1 MTAHP
6 SPNQQ
11 TLPTALTHSR
21 NRNCYSYLAD
31 QQALLSASR
40 SVDELS
46 PRPAMV
52 KLATAREARMYGPAL
67 AVRRWEYIN
76 AGAYVFAALLLAV
89 ALAALSAGG
98 GARPALAV
106 AAVALA
112 LVAAVN
118 AHDLAAHLAGVDCRV
133 GLVRYDAQL
142 GLVELL
148 VPALHAVGCVLAVV
162 AMALLISQGE
172 GAGYKQGRETHAA
185 NTLLAAA
192 LVWLL
197 GSILNSCQVYER
209 ADGRAQLLQ
218 SSVQVPMLLGSLL
231 FLVAAVVNRRR
242 EPPVLVGR
250 RWAWMCMSGSVL
262 WLVAAVFNMAKVFM
276 MHQSDALRLEKLR
289 GGAQERLSR
298 DREGR
303 VPLNWEEAARRAAL
317 PAELR

>member
-1 MTAHP
+1 
-6 SPNQQ
+6 
-11 TLPTALTHSR
+11 
-21 NRNCYSYLAD
+21 
-31 QQALLSASR
+31 
-40 SVDELS
+40 
-46 PRPAMV
+46 MV

-67 AVRRWEYIN
+67 AVRRWEYAN

-106 AAVALA
+106 AAVALGI
-112 LVAAVN
+112 VGAVN

-133 GLVRYDAQL
+133 GLVRYDVQL

-148 VPALHAVGCVLAVV
+148 VPALHVVGCVLAVV
-162 AMALLISQGE
+162 AMALLLS
-172 GAGYKQGRETHAA
+172 QGRETHAA

-197 GSILNSCQVYER
+197 GSVLNSCQVYER

-218 SSVQVPMLLGSLL
+218 SSVQVPLLLGSLL
-231 FLVAAVVNRRR
+231 FLVAGVANRRR
-242 EPPVLVGR
+242 VLDWRREPVLVGR
-250 RWAWMCMSGSVL
+250 SWAWLCLFGSLL
-262 WLVAAVFNMAKVFM
+262 WLVAAVLNMLKVLV
-276 MHQSDALRLEKLR
+276 MHQSDAVRLEKLR

-303 VPLNWEEAARRAAL
+303 VPLNWEEAARSRRTAL
-317 PAELR
+317 PVDLRS